1 MGQDLARGIVP
12 AAALAV
18 LTLAGCSAAPD
29 SGTAVRDKSAKQPS
43 QSAEAE
49 ATAKGASI
57 GRTGTPCV
65 LPVSFTTAADWTAEK
80 VKAGDDPVFGSIAR
94 QGTVKLVCEIDA
106 KPTGYIGYLRVWTGD
121 DAGTPRK
128 VLEGF
133 MAEESK
139 ATTVRYRETKAGD
152 LPATEV
158 TYLRTTE
165 LADEPKKE
173 RALAVSTPR
182 GAVVL
187 HLGGLDT
194 WEHEQMLPAYELAKE
209 TMVATG

>member
-1 MGQDLARGIVP
+1 MLV
-12 AAALAV
+12 
-18 LTLAGCSAAPD
+18 GCSSAPD
-29 SGTAVRDKSAKQPS
+29 GGTAVRDKSAKQPS

-49 ATAKGASI
+49 ATAKGAII

-80 VKAGDDPVFGSIAR
+80 VKSGDDPVFGSIAE

-106 KPTGYIGYLRVWTGD
+106 KPAGNFGYLRVWTGD
-121 DAGTPRK
+121 DAGAPRK

-133 MAEESK
+133 MAEESE
-139 ATTVRYRETKAGD
+139 ATKIRYRETMAGD

-194 WEHEQMLPAYELAKE
+194 GEHEQMLPAYELAKE
-209 TMVATG
+209 TMAATG